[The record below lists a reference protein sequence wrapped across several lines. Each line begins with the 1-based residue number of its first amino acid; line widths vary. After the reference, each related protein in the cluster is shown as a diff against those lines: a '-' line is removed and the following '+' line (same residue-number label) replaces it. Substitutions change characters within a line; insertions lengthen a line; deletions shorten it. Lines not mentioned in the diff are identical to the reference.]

1 MVLPMSEAKRH
12 FKLTL
17 KVRYRAVSKVKHTL
31 ERPGIWPFNK
41 IKREGTT
48 TTLLEC
54 DDCVIRVAEANLGEV
69 VKMMSEDPSLKQLV
83 GFYSDAMGDYGS
95 FPEDWDDTEWLNT
108 CGLEGGFLHDN
119 YEGFSEEYRSWSTP
133 EDREEHMEMLTSPDE
148 DLSDPPRRILGYR
161 DDLDE
166 GEIEPPWTVT
176 HSAPWGG
183 WASGAFYA
191 AFPTILI
198 DGVELVETR
207 SVTEE
212 ETPEPSNQQ
221 EVVISLEKLKL
232 LSVDSQ
238 RQ

>member
-1 MVLPMSEAKRH
+1 MSEAKRH

-17 KVRYRAVSKVKHTL
+17 KVRYRTQSKVKHTL

-95 FPEDWDDTEWLNT
+95 FPEDWEDTEWLN
-108 CGLEGGFLHDN
+108 GAYGDGEFIHDS
-119 YEGFSEEYRSWSTP
+119 YEGFSEEYRLWNTQQL
-133 EDREEHMEMLTSPDE
+133 REEYFE
-148 DLSDPPRRILGYR
+148 DLREWDEEVIEPPRRIMKYEDSL
-161 DDLDE
+161 DD
-166 GEIEPPWTVT
+166 GEIEPPWRVT
-176 HSAPWGG
+176 YSAPWGG
-183 WASGAFYA
+183 WASGAFYP

-198 DGVELVETR
+198 DDVELVEIR
-207 SVTEE
+207 SVTEGNDS
-212 ETPEPSNQQ
+212 PSANQS
-221 EVVISLEKLKL
+221 EAVISLEEFMRL
-232 LSVDSQ
+232 
-238 RQ
+238 R